1 MTESGQALCLPD
13 AGPVFYHSGIAVPCR
28 RENTPISPKTGGIR
42 MSVDLKNSETL
53 KNLMRAFAGE
63 SQARNRYT
71 FAASVCRQQKLHVVE
86 AVFRFTA
93 DQEKEHAEIFYN
105 HMKELAGQTV
115 AIDGTYPVDLT
126 NDVKELL
133 RKAQHNEYEE
143 HDPVYKTFGDVAQQE
158 GFSAVAASFH
168 KIAEIE
174 RAHGN
179 RFGRLADLLEQG
191 KVDLIVTNFPNAH
204 LNHSYIQKTVCNFT
218 DVFIAN
224 PAYFNLKQQE
234 IPFEELKQY
243 PILMLDHKS
252 TTSEFLHNLFLQ
264 HQLELIPEV
273 ELSSNDLLIDL
284 ARIGLGIA
292 FIPDYCLSRESKDL
306 YVVKTKEKLPS
317 RQMVASINPT
327 LPVSQSTE
335 EFLKLLPEL

>member
-1 MTESGQALCLPD
+1 
-13 AGPVFYHSGIAVPCR
+13 
-28 RENTPISPKTGGIR
+28 

-143 HDPVYKTFGDVAQQE
+143 HDRYTRP
-158 GFSAVAASFH
+158 SATWPSRRAFPLWQASFH

-174 RAHGN
+174 QAHGN

-191 KVDLIVTNFPNAH
+191 KLFV
-204 LNHSYIQKTVCNFT
+204 S
-218 DVFIAN
+218 DV
-224 PAYFNLKQQE
+224 QCC
-234 IPFEELKQY
+234 
-243 PILMLDHKS
+243 LD
-252 TTSEFLHNLFLQ
+252 
-264 HQLELIPEV
+264 V
-273 ELSSNDLLIDL
+273 
-284 ARIGLGIA
+284 
-292 FIPDYCLSRESKDL
+292 
-306 YVVKTKEKLPS
+306 
-317 RQMVASINPT
+317 
-327 LPVSQSTE
+327 
-335 EFLKLLPEL
+335 PELRLYL